1 MIGNGIILDSN
12 YELCSKQR
20 RKNCVARNCS
30 HNTILR
36 IENDVHTVSRSI
48 F

>member
-1 MIGNGIILDSN
+1 MIGNGIFWIRIMSYVLN
-12 YELCSKQR
+12 NVE
-20 RKNCVARNCS
+20 NCVASNCS

-36 IENDVHTVSRSI
+36 IENDVRTVSRAI